1 MIGWLYFFLAL
12 AITVFVHEMG
22 HMLIALLC
30 RVKVLAFSLGF
41 GKVLLHKKLWNIDFR
56 LSAIP
61 LGGYTKLAE
70 NEGDNWLTKRYSKK
84 LVIILAGVTMNLL
97 LAFFCYYLNYKS
109 IKLGLYIDLKLIQGI
124 FTKDYDS
131 IYRLISIVPNLFLLQ
146 LGMLNLFSCLSNLLP
161 IPALDGGYIW
171 LLLLEKKV
179 KNFPKFLDK
188 ITKVGFVV
196 LTIVQ
201 FLLIYYIWFM

>member
-12 AITVFVHEMG
+12 LITVFIHELG

-41 GKVLLHKKLWNIDFR
+41 GKVLLHKQLWNIDFR
-56 LSAIP
+56 LSLFP
-61 LGGYTKLAE
+61 LGGYCKLDE
-70 NEGDNWLTKRYSKK
+70 DLKTGWLTKKYSKK
-84 LVIILAGVTMNLL
+84 LFIILAGVTANLL
-97 LAFFCYYLNYKS
+97 LAFLCYYLNYKS

-131 IYRLISIVPNLFLLQ
+131 IYRIVSIVPNLFLLQ

-188 ITKVGFVV
+188 ITKVGFIV

-201 FLLIYYIWFM
+201 FLLIYYLWFM